1 MGLMTVPGDVY
12 RSILQDTYGRYR
24 RAGMEPAAAL
34 QRAQELMDNAF
45 LCEDVV
51 LQAETDTLEAESYVY
66 G

>member
-1 MGLMTVPGDVY
+1 MSIMTVPADFY
-12 RSILQDTYGRYR
+12 RQQLQATYDRYR

-45 LCEDVV
+45 LCEDGV